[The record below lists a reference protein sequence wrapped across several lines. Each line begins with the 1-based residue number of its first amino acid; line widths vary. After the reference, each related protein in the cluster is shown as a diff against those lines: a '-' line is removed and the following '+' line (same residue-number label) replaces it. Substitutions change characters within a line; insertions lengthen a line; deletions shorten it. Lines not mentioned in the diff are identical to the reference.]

1 MLQGGQSN
9 YVFKACSIPST
20 VLGTNKMSVLGRLH
34 SCGADRLQVR
44 KNTCQEVISAI
55 PMNKA
60 Q

>member
-9 YVFKACSIPST
+9 YVFKACSST

-55 PMNKA
+55 LMNKA